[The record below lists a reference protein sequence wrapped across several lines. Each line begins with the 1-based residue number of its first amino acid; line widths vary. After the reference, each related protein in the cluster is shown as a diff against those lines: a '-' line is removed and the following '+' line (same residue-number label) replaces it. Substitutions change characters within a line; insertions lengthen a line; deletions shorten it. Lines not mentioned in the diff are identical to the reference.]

1 MEKGYDEMR
10 FGMVAVLKK
19 FVTADHVIEALRI
32 QVEEDLSKG
41 KHRLIGEIL
50 VDEGHMTNSQ
60 RTEVLELMGISIQ

>member
-19 FVTADHVIEALRI
+19 FATADHVIEALRI